1 MLKKLLKSKKTNYF
15 LEIDDKSGQDN
26 GKKTETSP
34 KPAQTAKTVENKPSS
49 QAKAEAPKAEKA
61 PQKAAKAEK
70 AKAPKAQPTP
80 QPTQAQAS
88 AQPAAAKPQPK
99 PQPKQRKEFA
109 TRYLMPNSPT
119 PRRRPGANM
128 QSFLDMAKDPGMR
141 R

>member
-1 MLKKLLKSKKTNYF
+1 MLKKLFKSKKTNYF

-26 GKKTETSP
+26 GKARETSP
-34 KPAQTAKTVENKPSS
+34 KPAQTAKVEDKPSP

-128 QSFLDMAKDPGMR
+128 QSFLDMAKEPGMR